1 MLLFPLLSH
10 ATWTVLKHER
20 EEAEEAESAVGA
32 LRRRV
37 ESEREVITSLD
48 ANIQTLRA
56 RVANLREGWFLPCRV
71 GAHGLLF

>member
-1 MLLFPLLSH
+1 MLIFVLLSH

-56 RVANLREGWFLPCRV
+56 RVANLREG
-71 GAHGLLF
+71 

>member
-1 MLLFPLLSH
+1 MSYLVLLLFPLLSH

-56 RVANLREGWFLPCRV
+56 RVANLREG
-71 GAHGLLF
+71 